1 MKSVKQQWSLAEIR
15 KLQICTELQSKSK
28 GVDWALVAKQMK
40 SRTQS
45 QCKSYYQNVLK
56 PTLNQNMRKNHMW
69 TKVELFSLWT
79 YAVNYNYDFTFIK
92 TLTNMFDQFTA
103 KQLYSQWNQLL
114 IKQKLVLAK
123 CKHVEADNSGVIV
136 INNRD
141 LKTCQFL
148 LRCASVRW
156 NLIKQKFF
164 NCSTE
169 MLEDN
174 GYTVDITEIKAI
186 ESFFQNIDIQQLLTV
201 FTEEIVLRKL
211 QEIQW

>member
-56 PTLNQNMRKNHMW
+56 PTLNQSIRKNHMW

-123 CKHVEADNSGVIV
+123 CTSDDIIELEIYNYEFYK
-136 INNRD
+136 
-141 LKTCQFL
+141 L
-148 LRCASVRW
+148 L
-156 NLIKQKFF
+156 
-164 NCSTE
+164 
-169 MLEDN
+169 
-174 GYTVDITEIKAI
+174 
-186 ESFFQNIDIQQLLTV
+186 LL
-201 FTEEIVLRKL
+201 
-211 QEIQW
+211 